1 VLAALAACSLLR
13 GDTVRAG
20 ALAAAAA
27 EAADADDARAEALSL
42 QARRAG
48 RGCAGRHCLGD
59 PVSTARRDRT
69 LCRRARALH
78 CSRRAG
84 EAADARRVSGS
95 SGQGSYGGA
104 QASRARAP
112 DRRVIGWG

>member
-1 VLAALAACSLLR
+1 MVEIEAQRHVWLNQVGARRPAPRAGRGAKEGLDLLCRAYGADPGHPGVLAALAACSLLR

-48 RGCAGRHCLGD
+48 AGASGA
-59 PVSTARRDRT
+59 TALAIR
-69 LCRRARALH
+69 
-78 CSRRAG
+78 
-84 EAADARRVSGS
+84 
-95 SGQGSYGGA
+95 
-104 QASRARAP
+104 
-112 DRRVIGWG
+112 